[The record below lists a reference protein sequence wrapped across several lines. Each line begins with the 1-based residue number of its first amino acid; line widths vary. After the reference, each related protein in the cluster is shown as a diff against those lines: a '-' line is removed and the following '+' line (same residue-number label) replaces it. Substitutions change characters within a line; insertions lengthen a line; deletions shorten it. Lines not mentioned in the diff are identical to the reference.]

1 MNKDLIFGS
10 LSRPSKKGG
19 GKFFFL
25 KNEVNLV
32 YLGIDY
38 KLAFYFLASMY
49 SFCGARPRN
58 NGLFPNSGPSEE
70 RPVQRE
76 TTYEALLNPNKRQG
90 SLSEE

>member
-49 SFCGARPRN
+49 SFF
-58 NGLFPNSGPSEE
+58 LKKKF
-70 RPVQRE
+70 
-76 TTYEALLNPNKRQG
+76 LNFLKYKYI
-90 SLSEE
+90 